1 MDAREYF
8 EGVVVPSYTQ
18 FKLRRD
24 FYSLK
29 NALASMDDASEHLA
43 LHQLGYAQV
52 SKKALAQETRNIR
65 GKFSSL
71 KDLHSCNNTLK
82 HGRSIRDYRGGKFK
96 TTGTSTSI
104 DINDPTTWK
113 GPRNLDLAQVLHSG
127 FATLNSFPVLNTPST

>member
-18 FKLRRD
+18 FKRQGD

-29 NALASMDDASEHLA
+29 NAIVSMDGTPEHLA
-43 LHQLGYAQV
+43 LHQFGYAQV
-52 SKKALAQETRNIR
+52 SRKALAQETRKIR
-65 GKFSSL
+65 SQFSSL
-71 KDLHSCNNTLK
+71 KDLHSCSNPLK
-82 HGRSIRDYRGGKFK
+82 HGRSIRDYPGGKFK

-113 GPRNLDLAQVLHSG
+113 GPRNLDLAQVLDSG
-127 FATLNSFPVLNTPST
+127 FATLNSLFAPST